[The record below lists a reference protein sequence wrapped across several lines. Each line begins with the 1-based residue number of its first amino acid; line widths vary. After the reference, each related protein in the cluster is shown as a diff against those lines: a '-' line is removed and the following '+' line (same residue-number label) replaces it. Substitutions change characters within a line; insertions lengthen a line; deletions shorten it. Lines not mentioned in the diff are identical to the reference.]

1 MAVDPALARLRVS
14 RRDCSH
20 AVSDNSITL
29 DDTTASLKEGLR
41 STAFSYQPHSRLY
54 PSCFQ
59 TRSLTTSKPFP
70 GAAFTPVNTTP
81 SLPTAMGNIGNENRA
96 YKPCNS
102 PNTVGAGSSPTANR
116 IHLDLPTSNSDSSPM
131 LRRAAGRI
139 PNIGIVGAGV
149 AGLRC
154 AEVLLKHGAKVT
166 IFEGRNRV
174 GGRFCQG
181 QVGDHLV
188 DL

>member
-1 MAVDPALARLRVS
+1 
-14 RRDCSH
+14 
-20 AVSDNSITL
+20 
-29 DDTTASLKEGLR
+29 
-41 STAFSYQPHSRLY
+41 
-54 PSCFQ
+54 
-59 TRSLTTSKPFP
+59 
-70 GAAFTPVNTTP
+70 
-81 SLPTAMGNIGNENRA
+81 MGNIGNENRA

-102 PNTVGAGSSPTANR
+102 PNTVGAGSSPTTNR
-116 IHLDLPTSNSDSSPM
+116 IHLDLPTSNGDTSPM
-131 LRRAAGRI
+131 LRRTVGRV

-181 QVGDHLV
+181 KVGEHLV